1 MELSHR
7 VTRLPEYPFP
17 RLRRLL
23 DGTAPG
29 DRVIDLS
36 IGEPRHPFPDWI
48 TDAVHNGAAGFGR
61 YPPNQGSDDLLATI
75 SRWLRMRYD
84 VEIDPEE
91 RLLALNGTREGLF
104 NACLALCPESKNGSI
119 PYVLIPNPFY
129 QVYAAGAVAAG
140 AVPYFVPAVKQCGFL
155 PDYASLPR
163 DVLDRTALLYLCT
176 PSNPQGAVAPAAYL
190 QDLLR
195 LAEKHGFRVLT
206 DECYAEIY
214 RSDPP
219 AGTLQAAAAIG
230 ADPETAAV
238 FHSLSKRS
246 SLPGLRSGFV
256 AGGPQATAAMKK
268 LRAYGGAPIAAPL
281 QAASARAWGDEK
293 HVEENRALY
302 RSKFRLADEILA
314 DCKGY
319 CKPEAGFFLWLEV
332 GDGES
337 TALKLWKSTGLRVLP
352 GAYFGRTVNGSNP
365 GSNYIRV
372 ALVAGEDELRLGLER
387 LRDSV

>member
-23 DGTAPG
+23 EGTYPG
-29 DRVIDLS
+29 GRVIDLS

-48 TDAVHNGAAGFGR
+48 IDTVCSGAEGFGR
-61 YPPNQGSDDLLATI
+61 YPPNQGSAHLLETI
-75 SRWLRMRYD
+75 SCWLRMRYG
-84 VEIDPEE
+84 VAIDPES

-104 NACLALCPESKNGSI
+104 NACLALCPEKKLGAV

-140 AVPYFVPAVKQCGFL
+140 AVPYFVPAVKGNGFL

-163 DVLDRTALLYLCT
+163 DVLDRTALLFLCT
-176 PSNPQGAVAPAAYL
+176 PSNPQGAVASAAYL

-214 RSDPP
+214 RREPP

-230 ADPETAAV
+230 ADPETASV

-256 AGGPQATAAMKK
+256 AGGPQAIAAMKK
-268 LRAYGGAPIAAPL
+268 LRAYAGAPIATPL
-281 QAASARAWGDEK
+281 LAASARAWGDEE
-293 HVEENRALY
+293 HVKKNRALY
-302 RSKFRLADEILA
+302 RSKFRLADGILGGS
-314 DCKGY
+314 KGY
-319 CKPEAGFFLWLEV
+319 CRPEAGFFLWLEV
-332 GDGES
+332 GDGEA
-337 TALKLWKSTGLRVLP
+337 TALNLWRSTGLRVLP
-352 GAYFGRTVNGSNP
+352 GAYFGRSLNGSNP
-365 GSNYIRV
+365 GSSYIRV
-372 ALVAGEDELRLGLER
+372 ALVAGEEELRSGLER
-387 LRDSV
+387 IRDRI